1 MNPDDEVVVHVL
13 GHGLSDR
20 DVMSLKKTDSDVR
33 VYDVSSC
40 LAEEFLQVSSN
51 WPAAIWDRI
60 LIPEIL
66 PKSVDRVLYLDCD
79 VVVND
84 SLDDLFTMSLDSKSV
99 AGCLDTQDY
108 DMEVFHRLGYERRL
122 RYICTGV
129 LLMNLKYWRTNNL
142 KSQIL
147 EYAVGRN
154 LKFPDQDAINH
165 VCCNSKIVLSPMYG
179 VLVTYFRNK
188 KFMKEHYKL
197 LPLLLA
203 SPQIIHYAGY
213 QPWNYAKNKSA
224 HGYLWWRYCNNL
236 DGGELEMYCNYFVSY
251 LKYQIRF
258 VLSKMHFIGRDNK
271 YSIYQYYYH
280 PRISEQTLKF
290 SKLK

>member
-1 MNPDDEVVVHVL
+1 M
-13 GHGLSDR
+13 
-20 DVMSLKKTDSDVR
+20 
-33 VYDVSSC
+33 
-40 LAEEFLQVSSN
+40 QVSSN

-213 QPWNYAKNKSA
+213 QPWNYAKI
-224 HGYLWWRYCNNL
+224 NL
-236 DGGELEMYCNYFVSY
+236 RMDIYGGGIVT
-251 LKYQIRF
+251 I
-258 VLSKMHFIGRDNK
+258 
-271 YSIYQYYYH
+271 
-280 PRISEQTLKF
+280 
-290 SKLK
+290 